1 LQACRTRASAQF
13 NPNAFTLPA
22 TQFSSL
28 RAGMTFGR
36 TQVALFVDNLANTH
50 TITNY
55 AQVQLDAYNP
65 AYLANPNAPTAVQQN
80 NYTFRPRTIGVT
92 ATFKM

>member
-1 LQACRTRASAQF
+1 MQDPSSAQF

-36 TQVALFVDNLANTH
+36 TQVSLFVDNLTNTH
-50 TITNY
+50 TIASY

-65 AYLANPNAPTAVQQN
+65 AYLANPNAPTSVQQN
-80 NYTFRPRTIGVT
+80 NYTVRPRTIGLT
-92 ATFKM
+92 AILKM